1 MSDVAAEP
9 VDLVSLD
16 ILLPE
21 MDGYAVCRALRAE
34 PSTSFLPV

>member
-1 MSDVAAEP
+1 MAAEP
-9 VDLVSLD
+9 VDPVLLD
-16 ILLPE
+16 ILMPE